1 VRHLH
6 RVTRTLADV
15 SNVDAAT
22 VLSLSP
28 EARELVI
35 NALAGEDNADSL
47 ALYVEVTGVRAGAYT
62 YDLYFSE
69 SSAADDDAHRA
80 SDNELTLVIP
90 AVSVERLRGARLE
103 VATDAGG
110 GLVLVNPN
118 APSPEEGA
126 PGVPS
131 DVLAKGL
138 GGDLALRALAVL
150 DQQVNPA
157 IASHGGRADLVA
169 MDDERLVAYVRLSGG
184 CQGCAMSRM
193 TLSQGIETT
202 LREEIPELT
211 EVIDVTDHA
220 LGENPFYAN

>member
-1 VRHLH
+1 MH
-6 RVTRTLADV
+6 VTD
-15 SNVDAAT
+15 VDAAT
-22 VLSLSP
+22 VLTLSA

-35 NALAGEDNADSL
+35 NALAAEDNALSL
-47 ALYVEVTGVRAGAYT
+47 ALFVEVTGVRGGAYT

-69 SSAADDDAHRA
+69 ATSADDDAHTH
-80 SDNELTLVIP
+80 SDDALTLVIP
-90 AVSVERLRGARLE
+90 APSVERLRGARLE

-118 APSPEEGA
+118 SPSPEEAA

-131 DVLAKGL
+131 EVLAKGL
-138 GGDLALRALAVL
+138 SGDLSLRALAVL
-150 DQQVNPA
+150 DQQINPA
-157 IASHGGRADLVA
+157 IAAHGGRADLVA
-169 MDDERLVAYVRLSGG
+169 MDDERYVAYVRLSGG

-211 EVIDVTDHA
+211 GVIDVTDHA
-220 LGENPFYAN
+220 LGENPFYEHE